1 MNDLFSEIDDIFHS
15 RSLAVYGVSR
25 KGGLGNILLQGFI
38 DQEFPKIFIVNP
50 RITESNVKIMG
61 IPVFSDLKSIG
72 EPVDLVICSTH
83 PKFVRDI
90 IIECGENGVKAVI
103 IFTAGFGEKNEEGR
117 KTERELLKIA
127 RKYQMR
133 LIGPNCMGLY
143 CPSSKISFFPALPT
157 ESGSLGLISQSGSIA
172 NIMAFISMLKG
183 MYFSKAISYGNGID
197 LSFNDFLEYL
207 GNDPNTNIIAC
218 YMEGVKDGR
227 RFIELVK
234 KIKKPIIIWKA
245 GITPSGSKAAQSH
258 TGSLSGNNKLWNNV
272 FDQYGVIRVFN
283 LEEMVSMIQAFINPI
298 PVSNCRVA
306 ILSGPGGPA
315 VSSADACEMN
325 NLKLAEL
332 TNETKLKLQE
342 ILPKFGSSDSNPID
356 LSLQVQVDP
365 NLEKNA
371 YEAVGMDSNVDM
383 ILIWLAT
390 LNPRHKDLIN
400 LQEKIS
406 KPIALVSAI
415 DVNVSPDSFS
425 GAMRRSF
432 IQIRT
437 KEIPKIIMNMNQKGI
452 SIHPNENLAAK
463 ALYNIYK
470 FYNKS
475 KKSLVFTQQ
484 EKF

>member
-15 RSLAVYGVSR
+15 RSLAIYGVSR

-50 RITESNVKIMG
+50 RITESNIKIMG

-72 EPVDLVICSTH
+72 EPVELVICSTH
-83 PKFVRDI
+83 PKFVQDI

-103 IFTAGFGEKNEEGR
+103 IFSAGFGEKNEEGR
-117 KTERELLKIA
+117 KAEKELLKIA

-183 MYFSKAISYGNGID
+183 MHFSKAISYGNGID

-207 GNDPNTNIIAC
+207 GSDPNTHIIAC

-245 GITPSGSKAAQSH
+245 GITPAGSKAAQSH
-258 TGSLSGNNKLWNNV
+258 TGSISGNNKLWNNV
-272 FDQYGVIRVFN
+272 FDQYGVIRVSN

-332 TNETKLKLQE
+332 TNETKLKLQK
-342 ILPKFGSSDSNPID
+342 ILPQFGSSDSNPID
-356 LSLQVQVDP
+356 LSLQIQVDP

-371 YEAVGMDSNVDM
+371 YEVVGMDSNVDM
-383 ILIWLAT
+383 ILIWLST
-390 LNPRHKDLIN
+390 LNPRHKVLIK
-400 LQEKIS
+400 LQEEIS

-425 GAMRRSF
+425 SAMRRSF
-432 IQIRT
+432 IHIRT
-437 KEIPKIIMNMNQKGI
+437 KEIPKIIKNMNQKGI

-475 KKSLVFTQQ
+475 KKSFVSS
-484 EKF
+484 K

>member
-15 RSLAVYGVSR
+15 RSLAIYGVSR

-83 PKFVRDI
+83 PKFVQDI
-90 IIECGENGVKAVI
+90 IIECGENGVKTVI
-103 IFTAGFGEKNEEGR
+103 IFTAGFGEKNEEG
-117 KTERELLKIA
+117 KNAEKELLKIA

-143 CPSSKISFFPALPT
+143 CPSSKLSFFPSLPT
-157 ESGSLGLISQSGSIA
+157 ESGSLGFVSQSGSIA
-172 NIMAFISMLKG
+172 NLMGFLAILKG
-183 MYFSKAISYGNGID
+183 INFSKAISYGNGID

-207 GNDPNTNIIAC
+207 GDDPATKIIAC
-218 YMEGVKDGR
+218 YMEGVNDGR
-227 RFIELVK
+227 RFIDLVK

-245 GITPSGSKAAQSH
+245 GVTPAGSKAAHSH
-258 TGSLSGNNKLWNNV
+258 TGSICGNNKLWNIV
-272 FDQYGVIRVFN
+272 FDQYGLIRVYN
-283 LEEMVSMIQAFINPI
+283 LEEMISMIQAFIKPI
-298 PVSNCRVA
+298 PVTNCRVA

-342 ILPKFGSSDSNPID
+342 LVPEFGSSISNPID
-356 LSLQVQVDP
+356 LSLQVQFDP
-365 NLEKNA
+365 ILEKTA
-371 YEAVGMDSNVDM
+371 YEIVGMDPNVDM
-383 ILIWLAT
+383 MLIWLSM
-390 LNPRHKDLIN
+390 LNPRYKDLIK

-415 DVNVSPDSFS
+415 DVNVSRDSFS
-425 GAMRRSF
+425 GNIKRF
-432 IQIRT
+432 IQIRA
-437 KEIPKIIMNMNQKGI
+437 KKVPKIIKDMNQKGI

-463 ALYNIYK
+463 ALYNIYQ

-475 KKSLVFTQQ
+475 KKSIVLKQ
-484 EKF
+484 